1 MSVDWVTVLAQIG
14 NFLVLVWLLKRFL
27 YKPILKGIDAR
38 EAEIA
43 TRMGEADLA
52 REKAAAAEAAFLEQ
66 KQKLLSDNSV
76 SAERIRERAEQ
87 EKNALLAETRKNL
100 EREKQDWQAHLEAER
115 SRFIREL
122 HLASAETL
130 YQLVRRALRDLA
142 DEDLEEHIALNVISK
157 LKPLSGELISA
168 ADRAEQAVATTHSPL
183 PVQTREEMTAA
194 LEHLAP
200 GLALS
205 FATDDRQAPGLI
217 LRIGSVQVAW
227 TIDTYTDELIGLLT
241 ERLAAGGSGR
251 VNNHG

>member
-1 MSVDWVTVLAQIG
+1 MSIDWVTVIAQIG

-27 YKPILKGIDAR
+27 YKPILNGIDAR

-43 TRMGEADLA
+43 TQMGKAEVAQK
-52 REKAAAAEAAFLEQ
+52 KAAAAEARFLEQ
-66 KQKLLSDNSV
+66 KQKLLADNSV
-76 SAERIRERAEQ
+76 NAERVREQAEQ
-87 EKNALLAETRKNL
+87 EKDALLAATRKKL

-115 SRFIREL
+115 ERFIREL

-157 LKPLSGELISA
+157 LKPMSQELISA
-168 ADRAEQAVATTHSPL
+168 ADHAEHAVVTTHTPL
-183 PVQTREEMTAA
+183 PENTQAKMRAS
-194 LEHLAP
+194 LERLAP
-200 GLALS
+200 GLPLS
-205 FATDDRQAPGLI
+205 FTTDARQAPGLI

-227 TIDTYTDELIGLLT
+227 TVDSYTDELIGLLAD
-241 ERLAAGGSGR
+241 RLAAGGSGR

>member
-1 MSVDWVTVLAQIG
+1 MSVDWVTVVAQIG

-27 YKPILKGIDAR
+27 YKPILNGIDAR

-43 TRMGEADLA
+43 TRMGEAEIA
-52 REKAAAAEAAFLEQ
+52 RKQAAAAEAEYLEQ

-76 SAERIRERAEQ
+76 SAERVRERAEQ
-87 EKNALLAETRKNL
+87 EKTALLADTRKNL
-100 EREKQDWQAHLEAER
+100 EREKQEWRAHLEAER
-115 SRFIREL
+115 DRFIREL

-142 DEDLEEHIALNVISK
+142 DEELEERIALNVIGK

-168 ADRAEQAVATTHSPL
+168 ADRAEQAVATTHTPL
-183 PVQTREEMTAA
+183 PENTREKMKAA
-194 LEHLAP
+194 LDHLAP
-200 GLALS
+200 GLSLD
-205 FATDDRQAPGLI
+205 FATDARQAPGLI

-227 TIDTYTDELIGLLT
+227 TIDSYTDELIGLLT

>member
-1 MSVDWVTVLAQIG
+1 MSVDWVTVAAQIG

-27 YKPILKGIDAR
+27 YRPILNGIDAR

-43 TRMGEADLA
+43 TRMGEADVA
-52 REKAAAAEAAFLEQ
+52 RKKAATAEAEFLEQ

-76 SAERIRERAEQ
+76 NAERIRDQAEQ
-87 EKNALLAETRKNL
+87 EKNALLADTRKNL

-115 SRFIREL
+115 DRFISEL

-130 YQLVRRALRDLA
+130 YQLVRRALHDLA
-142 DEDLEEHIALNVISK
+142 DEDLEERIALNVISK
-157 LKPLSGELISA
+157 LKPLSAELTSA
-168 ADRAEQAVATTHSPL
+168 ADRAEHAIATTHAPL
-183 PVQTREEMTAA
+183 PDNMQQKMKAA
-194 LEHLAP
+194 LERLAP
-200 GLALS
+200 ALPLS
-205 FATDDRQAPGLI
+205 FATDTRQAPGLI

-227 TIDTYTDELIGLLT
+227 TVDSYTDELIGLLT

>member
-1 MSVDWVTVLAQIG
+1 MAVDWVTVIAQIG

-27 YKPILKGIDAR
+27 YRPILNGIDAR

-43 TRMGEADLA
+43 TRMGEADVA
-52 REKAAAAEAAFLEQ
+52 RQKAVAAEAEFLEQ
-66 KQKLLSDNSV
+66 KQQLLADNSV
-76 SAERIRERAEQ
+76 NAEQIRDRAEQ

-115 SRFIREL
+115 DRFISEL
-122 HLASAETL
+122 HRASAETL

-142 DEDLEEHIALNVISK
+142 DEDLEERIALNVISK
-157 LKPLSGELISA
+157 LKPLSSELTSA
-168 ADRAEQAVATTHSPL
+168 ADRAEHAIATTHTPL
-183 PVQTREEMTAA
+183 PEDTQKKMKAA
-194 LEHLAP
+194 LERLAP
-200 GLALS
+200 ALPLS
-205 FATDDRQAPGLI
+205 FATDTGQAPGLI

-227 TIDTYTDELIGLLT
+227 TIDSYTDELIGLLT

>member
-1 MSVDWVTVLAQIG
+1 MSVDWVTVVAQIG

-27 YKPILKGIDAR
+27 YKPILNGIDAR

-43 TRMGEADLA
+43 TRMGEAEIA
-52 REKAAAAEAAFLEQ
+52 RKKAAAAEVEFLEQ
-66 KQKLLSDNSV
+66 KQRLLADNSAH
-76 SAERIRERAEQ
+76 AEQIREQAEE
-87 EKNALLAETRKNL
+87 EKGALLAATREKL

-115 SRFIREL
+115 KAFIRQL
-122 HLASAETL
+122 HLASADTL

-157 LKPLSGELISA
+157 LKPLAEELASA
-168 ADRAEQAVATTHSPL
+168 AGRAEQAIATTHSPL
-183 PVQTREEMTAA
+183 PENTQEKMRAELAR
-194 LEHLAP
+194 LAP
-200 GLALS
+200 GLSLS
-205 FATDDRQAPGLI
+205 FTTDARQAPGLI

-227 TIDTYTDELIGLLT
+227 TIDSYTDELVGLLT